1 MRDNILLGLEFDPDR
16 YNAVIQA
23 CALEPVSAQKW
34 PFVRLTFGVC
44 VYCLH
49 ESRECDRRRYCVM
62 SVISTAAL
70 LARTFLFFRPGTRL
84 RWERTVSH
92 SVVGRR

>member
-1 MRDNILLGLEFDPDR
+1 
-16 YNAVIQA
+16 
-23 CALEPVSAQKW
+23 
-34 PFVRLTFGVC
+34 
-44 VYCLH
+44 
-49 ESRECDRRRYCVM
+49 M